1 MWVLAWKSLGLMPK
15 QSVTTCNM
23 VSGTKCTLNKY
34 LLTVNHQMP
43 YRIIISH
50 FSKDLRD
57 EWPMI
62 VKPEFK
68 VRGKGRKK
76 GWLHNEKHKE
86 GVKKTVMKYMVHYKT
101 EWPLYPWIK
110 CLTNTYLQN
119 FTLSRRNNRLKQNK
133 KKTKMSF
140 FLNRNHDWGSIL
152 FQHLI
157 PSNYL
162 SLYGFWSFIYLFQM
176 YIFIFDKITP
186 TLFFSNRQL

>member
-1 MWVLAWKSLGLMPK
+1 MNDQWLSS
-15 QSVTTCNM
+15 QN
-23 VSGTKCTLNKY
+23 
-34 LLTVNHQMP
+34 
-43 YRIIISH
+43 
-50 FSKDLRD
+50 SKWG
-57 EWPMI
+57 E
-62 VKPEFK
+62 KE
-68 VRGKGRKK
+68 GKK
-76 GWLHNEKHKE
+76 GGYTTRTVRKGL
-86 GVKKTVMKYMVHYKT
+86 KKVMKYMVHYKT

-110 CLTNTYLQN
+110 CLTNTYSQN

-162 SLYGFWSFIYLFQM
+162 SLYGFWSFIYLFHM

-186 TLFFSNRQL
+186 TLFFFK